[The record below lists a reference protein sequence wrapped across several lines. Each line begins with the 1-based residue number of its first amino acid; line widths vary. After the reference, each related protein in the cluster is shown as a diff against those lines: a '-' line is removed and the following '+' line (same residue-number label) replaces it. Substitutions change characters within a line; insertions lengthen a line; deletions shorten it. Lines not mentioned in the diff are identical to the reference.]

1 MKFNGRWRTSEKNMS
16 AGATVLGA
24 NIRGFVRG
32 ARVGEWGQL
41 CLGGIFRHLPY
52 PHPFTDQGKI
62 RKNVKARVFAMPA
75 SNTKLTLDC
84 VTFVKRN

>member
-1 MKFNGRWRTSEKNMS
+1 M
-16 AGATVLGA
+16 A
-24 NIRGFVRG
+24 NVIEEYVRRSNCPRGKYPGLCPRDTC
-32 ARVGEWGQL
+32 REWGRL

-84 VTFVKRN
+84 VTVVKRN